1 MRIDASRFINIK
13 PEMQELLKNMEAGDV
28 LKGRVLEAIGN
39 SITIRA
45 TGGQVFMAELPEGTI
60 VPKGAQLELAIND
73 VSDGRIYAE
82 LKTEEKAMNLETK
95 IAGLLNQ
102 LGLPVDD
109 KNTEAAKLM
118 VKYKLPF
125 EKDTLI
131 KITGMQKS
139 IESLNQSEEGRV
151 ALLLSGLDIKNT
163 PVDTLNRIVLGWSA
177 DMVSG
182 QGQEGTAAAPSN
194 RNSLEDLP
202 AGLRIVVEEELPSSG
217 KVNVGIIADNN
228 EEEQKQATT
237 ESVLLNSRA
246 ASESEATA
254 KMPFQAA
261 FMENGAVIEAEKGAS
276 LLKVLNSL
284 GIDTGEEAQKL
295 AGKVE
300 DILASIRN
308 TDMEALTYLV
318 SKEMKVTPGNLKMLL
333 FNIENEDGI
342 SKFLDRLQAKL
353 EGSDSQ
359 ELREIKDSI
368 RKVFLDPEKLEGG
381 REASEQ
387 LKDIASL
394 GEKLESYLGKTGDKD
409 PEIREALSNLRD
421 SIDFLRN
428 INQNANYLQLP
439 VIINGDNSTAKLYVF
454 REGKQSRRID
464 PQDATI
470 VLSLDLSS
478 LGHLESM
485 VKVKG
490 RSVNVTFRV
499 ESKEIGSII
508 EKNHELLRQ
517 SLNEKGYSLNPVR
530 VISLGQP
537 FSLLSMEAMTNESSS
552 EKIHFDMR
560 V

>member
-1 MRIDASRFINIK
+1 MRIDASRFMNIK
-13 PEMQELLKNMEAGDV
+13 PEMQELLKNMEVGDV
-28 LKGRVLEAIGN
+28 LKGRVLEAIGT

-60 VPKGAQLELAIND
+60 VPKGAMLELVIND

-102 LGLPVDD
+102 LGLPGDE

-118 VKYKLPF
+118 VRYKLPF

-139 IESLNQSEEGRV
+139 IESLNQSDEGRV

-163 PVDTLNRIVLGWSA
+163 PVDTLNRIVLGWST
-177 DMVSG
+177 DMVSRPG
-182 QGQEGTAAAPSN
+182 LGGTAATPSN
-194 RNSLEDLP
+194 QNSLEDIP
-202 AGLRIVVEEELPSSG
+202 AGLRIVVEEE
-217 KVNVGIIADNN
+217 
-228 EEEQKQATT
+228 QKQANA

-254 KMPFQAA
+254 KMPIQAA
-261 FMENGAVIEAEKGAS
+261 FKENRTVLEAEKGAS
-276 LLKVLNSL
+276 IIKVLNSI
-284 GIDTGEEAQKL
+284 GIETGEEAQRL

-318 SKEMKVTPGNLKMLL
+318 SKEMKATPGNLKMLL
-333 FNIENEDGI
+333 LNIENEDGI
-342 SKFLDRLQAKL
+342 SKFLDRLQTRL

-368 RKVFLDPEKLEGG
+368 GRVFLEPEKLEGG
-381 REASEQ
+381 RDASEQ

-394 GEKLESYLGKTGDKD
+394 GEKLEGYLGKSGDKD

-428 INQNANYLQLP
+428 VNQNANYLQFP
-439 VIINGDNSTAKLYVF
+439 VTINGDNSTAKLYVF
-454 REGKQSRRID
+454 KEGKQSKRID

-490 RSVNVTFRV
+490 KSVNVTFRV

-508 EKNHELLRQ
+508 EKNYELLSQ
-517 SLNEKGYSLNPVR
+517 SLNEKGYSLNPAR

-537 FSLLSMEAMTNESSS
+537 FSLLSMEAMINESSS